1 MSRVRDFGLG
11 NMGFSMGVSV
21 YGVEVRVFYGVMGS
35 SIVWV
40 LQVSLSYGY
49 FGGLGIEV

>member
-1 MSRVRDFGLG
+1 MGLRLG
-11 NMGFSMGVSV
+11 
-21 YGVEVRVFYGVMGS
+21 VFYGVMGS

-40 LQVSLSYGY
+40 LQVGLSYGY